1 MERLIAVLNSH
12 FHTDHVRIA
21 SMGGS
26 ATWGMRFPEDLVGD
40 DKVVAKFEG
49 FDTPFGYGAAMKLLD
64 VDGEPVLRITHQ
76 GWKYGRNEFP
86 SANDSLQVFYVLWKA
101 GVQRIVVDGSC
112 GGITARQNDLIL
124 STDFVDLQS
133 NPTTTLFAQTIGVDS
148 WKRLADPFCADIR
161 QLLARHAAAER
172 ETLRQTDSAFQ
183 FGRIIGEGVYVTTP
197 PGLFETR
204 AQVQWYQQLGGNVV
218 GQSLGFIAKL
228 ARICDMCI
236 AAVHIVSNDAEGLP
250 ADFGET
256 SLKDIYFDCAKP
268 MARIVWNVLLD
279 MVHENA
285 PRSCACQSYKKDTDL
300 SGLPVKGA

>member
-1 MERLIAVLNSH
+1 MEQLFKVLKEH
-12 FHTDHVRIA
+12 FHTDRVCIA

-40 DKVVAKFEG
+40 DKVVAKFDG
-49 FDTPFGYGAAMKLLD
+49 FDTPFGRGAAMKLVD
-64 VDGEPVLRITHQ
+64 VNGKPVLRITHQ
-76 GWKYGRNEFP
+76 GWKYGCNEFP

-101 GVQRIVVDGSC
+101 GIERIVVDGSC
-112 GGITARQNDLIL
+112 GGITLRQNDLVV

-161 QLLARHAAAER
+161 EHLTKAAVKER
-172 ETLRQTDSAFQ
+172 DALKNADGEFQ
-183 FGRIIGEGVYVTTP
+183 FGRIVMEGVYVTTT
-197 PGLFETR
+197 PGLFETP
-204 AQVQWYQQLGGNVV
+204 AQVQWYKQLGGDIV

-236 AAVHIVSNDAEGLP
+236 AAIHIVSNDAEGLP

-256 SLKDIYFDCAKP
+256 SLKDIYLDCAMP
-268 MARIVWNVLLD
+268 MARIVWDVLEQITEQNT
-279 MVHENA
+279 HE
-285 PRSCACQSYKKDTDL
+285 CACQNYKKDTDL